1 VQKKKK
7 KRREEKKI
15 QLQLPHIKTVI
26 KQKKLEVPENCRA
39 KTFVLCGIAMG
50 TVFSSPGKIGR
61 QRKATLQ
68 KSIVL
73 GNLWELYVFLQTD
86 SRTETSMREADC
98 RIAASRGS
106 CRKDASAGLLTN

>member
-1 VQKKKK
+1 LCKKKK
-7 KRREEKKI
+7 KKKEKI

-50 TVFSSPGKIGR
+50 TVFSSPDKIGR

-73 GNLWELYVFLQTD
+73 GNLWELCVLATD
-86 SRTETSMREADC
+86 SSRERIYVRDRLPYKLVHREATEN
-98 RIAASRGS
+98 RR
-106 CRKDASAGLLTN
+106 